1 MEEKLDMMTDILI
14 GKVNEAL
21 KSAVSKIIN
30 DVDIDDNEAVKQLA
44 DLIGIGKGDV
54 YAIMDGDAALLDFAT
69 VARMCVAL
77 GVSLDI
83 CDDVEEP
90 AKSTIEDRP
99 NRHFG
104 EFVPPFPPI
113 FPPHHFKSGLS
124 SEELARMTKDTLG
137 DRYAFHK
144 SGNNYT
150 EPKETKEEVPVRQLK
165 DPKFDTMPRE
175 RLVDIIRKHF
185 WDDEIDVHNAMFS
198 DLVAFLEDKDAKIRG
213 FKKPK
218 DDFIR
223 EPLNFEFERDKKE
236 EDKHWCHMRE
246 RLKDN
251 LNRKGRE
258 LFGDEFCD

>member
-83 CDDVEEP
+83 CDDTEEP
-90 AKSTIEDRP
+90 AKSVIEDRP

-124 SEELARMTKDTLG
+124 AEELARMTKDTLG
-137 DRYAFHK
+137 DRYALHK
-144 SGNNYT
+144 SGNNHV
-150 EPKETKEEVPVRQLK
+150 EPKETKEDIPVRQLK

-185 WDDEIDVHNAMFS
+185 WDDEIDVRNAMFK